1 MKAHLLASIPT
12 TPESQ
17 LKTLVENRTSIDLS
31 HCQINVFETHNTAE
45 KIDLVFDDLVITS
58 MLRGKKVMHLPG
70 KTSFDY
76 LPGESVVVQP
86 GEKMTI
92 DFPNATAMDPTQCI
106 ALAISKDEINSTLNY
121 LNERFP
127 REKET
132 IDWKL
137 DQNFFHLSNNV
148 DLADILNRMMKIG
161 VYDQSKEKDL
171 LADLT
176 LRELL
181 IRLMQTQARSIFN
194 SQWYQLSNNNR
205 FAHVIR
211 FIKENITEK
220 IDIDSLCEKAC
231 MSRPN
236 FFRKFKETFGITPAE
251 YVFEEKMKL
260 AKQKLST
267 GEFTVSEICYMLG
280 FQNLNHFIRAFKIK
294 QGITPKQF
302 QLTFQSQNLK

>member
-12 TPESQ
+12 TPESH
-17 LKTLVENRTSIDLS
+17 LNTLVENRTSIDLS
-31 HCQINVFETHNTAE
+31 HCQLNVFETHKAAE
-45 KIDLVFDDLVITS
+45 KVDLVFDDLVITS
-58 MLRGKKVMHLPG
+58 MLRGKKVMHLQG
-70 KTSFDY
+70 KNSFDY

-92 DFPNATAMDPTQCI
+92 DFPEATTIDPTQCI
-106 ALAISKDEINSTLNY
+106 ALAISKEEIQSTLNY
-121 LNERFP
+121 LNERYP

-137 DQNFFHLSNNV
+137 DQHYFHLSNNV

-181 IRLMQTQARSIFN
+181 VRLMQTQARAIFD
-194 SQWYQLSNNNR
+194 SQWYQLSANNR

-211 FIKENITEK
+211 YIKENITEK

-251 YVFEEKMKL
+251 FVFEEKMKL
-260 AKQKLST
+260 AKQKLCS
-267 GEFTVSEICYMLG
+267 GEFTVSEICFMLG
-280 FQNLNHFIRAFKIK
+280 FQNLNHFIRAFKLK

-302 QLTFQSQNLK
+302 QMTHQIQNFK

>member
-181 IRLMQTQARSIFN
+181 IRLMQTQARSIFD

-302 QLTFQSQNLK
+302 Q

>member
-1 MKAHLLASIPT
+1 MNAQLLTSIPT
-12 TPESQ
+12 TPESR
-17 LKTLVENRTSIDLS
+17 LKNLVENRTSIDLS
-31 HCQINVFETHNTAE
+31 HCQLNVFETHIAAE
-45 KIDLVFDDLVITS
+45 KVDLVFDDFVITS
-58 MLRGKKVMHLPG
+58 MLKGKKVMHLLG
-70 KTSFDY
+70 KSSFDY
-76 LPGESVVVQP
+76 YPGESVVVQP

-106 ALAISKDEINSTLNY
+106 ALAISKDEIQSTLNF

-137 DQNFFHLSNNV
+137 DQNYFHLSNNV

-161 VYDQSKEKDL
+161 IYDQSKEKDL
-171 LADLT
+171 LTDIT

-181 IRLMQTQARSIFN
+181 IRLMQTQARSIFD
-194 SQWYQLSNNNR
+194 SQFYQLSTNNR

-211 FIKENITEK
+211 YIKENITEK

-251 YVFEEKMKL
+251 FVFEEKMKL
-260 AKQKLST
+260 AKQKLSSS
-267 GEFTVSEICYMLG
+267 EFTVSEICYMLG
-280 FQNLNHFIRAFKIK
+280 FQNLNHFIRAFKLK

-302 QLTFQSQNLK
+302 QMTYQSQNIK

>member
-1 MKAHLLASIPT
+1 MNAQLLTSIPT
-12 TPESQ
+12 TPESR
-17 LKTLVENRTSIDLS
+17 LKNLVENRTSIDLS
-31 HCQINVFETHNTAE
+31 HCQLNVFETHIAAE
-45 KIDLVFDDLVITS
+45 KVDLVFDDFVITS
-58 MLRGKKVMHLPG
+58 MLKGKKVMHLPG
-70 KTSFDY
+70 KSSFDY
-76 LPGESVVVQP
+76 YPGESVVVQP

-106 ALAISKDEINSTLNY
+106 ALAISKDEIQSTLNF

-137 DQNFFHLSNNV
+137 DQNYFHLSNNV

-171 LADLT
+171 LTDLT

-181 IRLMQTQARSIFN
+181 IRLMQTQARSIFD
-194 SQWYQLSNNNR
+194 SQFYQLSTNNR

-211 FIKENITEK
+211 YIKENITEK

-251 YVFEEKMKL
+251 FVFEEKMKL
-260 AKQKLST
+260 AKQKLSSS
-267 GEFTVSEICYMLG
+267 EFTVSEICYMLG
-280 FQNLNHFIRAFKIK
+280 FQNLNHFIRAFKLK

-302 QLTFQSQNLK
+302 QMTYQSQNIK

>member
-1 MKAHLLASIPT
+1 MNAQLLTSIPT

-17 LKTLVENRTSIDLS
+17 LKNLVENRTSIDLS
-31 HCQINVFETHNTAE
+31 HCQLNVFETHIAAE
-45 KIDLVFDDLVITS
+45 KVDLVFDDFVITS
-58 MLRGKKVMHLPG
+58 MLKGKKVMHLPG
-70 KTSFDY
+70 KSSFDY
-76 LPGESVVVQP
+76 YPGESVVVQP

-92 DFPNATAMDPTQCI
+92 DFPDATAIDPTQCI
-106 ALAISKDEINSTLNY
+106 ALAISKDEIQTTINY

-132 IDWKL
+132 IDWQL
-137 DQNFFHLSNNV
+137 NQNHFHLSNNV
-148 DLADILNRMMKIG
+148 DLTDILNRMIKIG
-161 VYDQSKEKDL
+161 VYDKSKEKDF

-181 IRLMQTQARSIFN
+181 VRLMQTQARSIFD

-220 IDIDSLCEKAC
+220 IDVDLLCEKAC

-251 YVFEEKMKL
+251 FVFEEKIKL

-267 GEFTVSEICYMLG
+267 GEFTVSEICFMLG
-280 FQNLNHFIRAFKIK
+280 FQNLNHFIRAFKTK

-302 QLTFQSQNLK
+302 QMKYHSHQLK

>member
-12 TPESQ
+12 TPESH

-31 HCQINVFETHNTAE
+31 HCQLNVFETHKAAE

-58 MLRGKKVMHLPG
+58 MLRGKKVMHLQG
-70 KTSFDY
+70 KSSFDY
-76 LPGESVVVQP
+76 FPGESVVVQP

-92 DFPNATAMDPTQCI
+92 DFPDATVIDPTQCI
-106 ALAISKDEINSTLNY
+106 ALAISKDEIQSTLNF

-137 DQNFFHLSNNV
+137 DQNYFHLSNNV

-171 LADLT
+171 LTDLT

-181 IRLMQTQARSIFN
+181 IRLMQTQARSIFD
-194 SQWYQLSNNNR
+194 SQFYQLSTNNR

-211 FIKENITEK
+211 YIKENITEK

-251 YVFEEKMKL
+251 FVFEEKMKL
-260 AKQKLST
+260 AKQKLSSS
-267 GEFTVSEICYMLG
+267 EFTVSEICYMLG
-280 FQNLNHFIRAFKIK
+280 FQNLNHFIRAFKLK

-302 QLTFQSQNLK
+302 QMTYQSQNIK

>member
-181 IRLMQTQARSIFN
+181 IRLMQTQARSIFD